1 MIPTFISSCKFR
13 NLISNIRL
21 FCVYSLIIIFG
32 WVSGC
37 MIRGKVQLW
46 VAYVSKNF
54 DDVKMPRDEM
64 WVSYEFHAL
73 RNLKI
78 AANTI

>member
-1 MIPTFISSCKFR
+1 
-13 NLISNIRL
+13 
-21 FCVYSLIIIFG
+21 
-32 WVSGC
+32 

-78 AANTI
+78 CREYNLVFDISLEISEFVNKHKF